1 MQVHNQAKDFIIESV
16 LSVKGTQPFDWSC
29 YEKVK
34 SNSRGGDAGAPG
46 KHIESLVLGKLPDK
60 FKTPDKGINPDAKGS
75 ELKTKKIK
83 NISDIEKS
91 VSVWLSSFD
100 RNNPRKAYDD
110 TWLKIRKNVFLLKF
124 TYDESKKQVDILR
137 AVLYSNATSYDDFC
151 KLSSFNKPH
160 LTKQGRNYS
169 PSLWLTENRM
179 KKLYKKREV
188 LF

>member
-1 MQVHNQAKDFIIESV
+1 MQVHNEAKNFIIESV

-34 SNSRGGDAGAPG
+34 SNSRGGDAGKLG
-46 KHIESLVLGKLPDK
+46 KHIESLVLGKLPGK
-60 FKTPDKGINPDAKGS
+60 FKTSDKGINADAKGS

-91 VSVWLSSFD
+91 ISVWLSSFD

-110 TWLKIRKNVFLLKF
+110 TWLKIHKNLFLLRF
-124 TYDESKKQVDILR
+124 IYDEDKKQVNIVN
-137 AVLYSNATSYDDFC
+137 AILYSNATSYEDFC
-151 KLSSFNKPH
+151 RLSRFTKSY
-160 LTKQGRNYS
+160 LTKQGKNYS
-169 PSLWLTENRM
+169 PSLWLTEKKM

-188 LF
+188 IF